1 MYKKAMATTVL
12 KTGTN
17 EKDFERDYEFKEDQK
32 NVIIQGFSAAQ
43 LEEMLR
49 SSTRN
54 VAQEVVSCLIDSAG
68 RGVLTEIIK
77 WLSTSSQQHVENQTS
92 ILDNAARKEMEY
104 TDSADEE
111 EAADGGESFL
121 GN

>member
-1 MYKKAMATTVL
+1 
-12 KTGTN
+12 
-17 EKDFERDYEFKEDQK
+17 
-32 NVIIQGFSAAQ
+32 
-43 LEEMLR
+43 MLR

-92 ILDNAARKEMEY
+92 ILDNAARKELEY

-121 GN
+121 GNQFELSPPMNITTLPTKALHARTKTDEENKGSSHPSQ